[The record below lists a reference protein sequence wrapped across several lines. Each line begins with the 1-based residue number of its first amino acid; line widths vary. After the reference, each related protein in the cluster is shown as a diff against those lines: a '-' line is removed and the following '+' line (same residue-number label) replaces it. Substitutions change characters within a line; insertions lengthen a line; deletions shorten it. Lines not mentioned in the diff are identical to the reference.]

1 MTEIFADGIGAIA
14 VSNGVVRIELV
25 QLRRV
30 KAGDSKLLPE
40 PTATLLMPLAG
51 LLQMTQQL
59 NEAAR
64 QIQDQQAE
72 RVKVRKIDKD
82 EKAAEEALT
91 NL

>member
-25 QLRRV
+25 QLRRA

-64 QIQDQQAE
+64 KIQDQQAD

-82 EKAAEEALT
+82 EKATEEALT